1 MRAPVSTVIAI
12 VAGVITLAGYFIPLP
27 VLQNTR
33 TILLQWSITLAG
45 VAGLVAI
52 FHLLRVH
59 WQKLTGPEDRDYTSL
74 FMLLAFIL
82 TFSAGMMFRPDHPSM
97 QKVVTHVQV
106 PVEASLMGVLAI
118 SLIVAAVRF
127 FQLRRGLM
135 ATVFVISTVLFLVT
149 GSGVL
154 TGLSDIPLL
163 KSVLAGLNALP
174 VAGARGILL
183 GIALGSLTTGLR
195 ILTGTDRPYGG

>member
-1 MRAPVSTVIAI
+1 
-12 VAGVITLAGYFIPLP
+12 
-27 VLQNTR
+27 
-33 TILLQWSITLAG
+33 
-45 VAGLVAI
+45 
-52 FHLLRVH
+52 
-59 WQKLTGPEDRDYTSL
+59 
-74 FMLLAFIL
+74 
-82 TFSAGMMFRPDHPSM
+82 
-97 QKVVTHVQV
+97 
-106 PVEASLMGVLAI
+106 
-118 SLIVAAVRF
+118 
-127 FQLRRGLM
+127 
-135 ATVFVISTVLFLVT
+135 VLFLVT